1 MNNLKH
7 LLVFCFLIGSI
18 QVQAQQSPILKKQSI
33 QSVDTAVLLHPF
45 RGKVQAFKKII
56 KKEFN
61 KVIIDFNNNNNIYV
75 LSGIGFSKQYINTGS
90 YNSIFNYVLQNNNAA
105 FKPGYFAGF
114 RVDGIYKEKHLY
126 SFAFSLDKIS
136 SGTSYSSSKSLEPF
150 IGNFSRFK
158 ADDQFLNFSIAAHYK
173 KLLPFKPN
181 ERTLFY
187 VVAGPSIDT
196 RLSGQSADNLVNNNY
211 RRFLLRAD
219 IGIEYENKSFYTL
232 FMHYK
237 QGVTSFT
244 KSPISTHLNSIEIGL
259 LMKASDIF

>member
-1 MNNLKH
+1 MNNLIH
-7 LLVFCFLIGSI
+7 LLVFCCLIGSL
-18 QVQAQQSPILKKQSI
+18 QVQAQQKTNLKKPS
-33 QSVDTAVLLHPF
+33 TASLDSGYLLHPF
-45 RGKVQAFKKII
+45 RDKVQAFKKSIE
-56 KKEFN
+56 KDFN
-61 KVIIDFNNNNNIYV
+61 KVFIDFKDNNVY
-75 LSGIGFSKQYINTGS
+75 LLAGIGFSKQYISTGS

-136 SGTSYSSSKSLEPF
+136 TGTSYSSSTSLEPF

-173 KLLPFKPN
+173 KLLPFKPS

>member
-1 MNNLKH
+1 MNSLKQ
-7 LLVFCFLIGSI
+7 LLFFCCLLGAIEA
-18 QVQAQQSPILKKQSI
+18 QAQQSPILKKQSLKSI
-33 QSVDTAVLLHPF
+33 DSAVLLNPF
-45 RGKVQAFKKII
+45 RDKVQAFKTGL
-56 KKEFN
+56 KKELG
-61 KVIIDFNNNNNIYV
+61 KVFIDFNDNNVYV
-75 LSGIGFSKQYINTGS
+75 LAGIGFSKQYINTGS
-90 YNSIFNYVLQNNNAA
+90 YNSIFNYDLENTKST
-105 FKPGYFAGF
+105 FKPGYFAGL

-136 SGTSYSSSKSLEPF
+136 SGASYRSSTSLEPF

-158 ADDQFLNFSIAAHYK
+158 ADDQFLNLSIAAHYK
-173 KLLPFKPN
+173 KLLPYKPN

-244 KSPISTHLNSIEIGL
+244 KSPVSTHLNSIEIGL

>member
-1 MNNLKH
+1 MNSLKQ
-7 LLVFCFLIGSI
+7 LLVSCCLLGVL
-18 QVQAQQSPILKKQSI
+18 QVHAQKSPIIKKQSV
-33 QSVDTAVLLHPF
+33 QSIDSVVLLHPF
-45 RGKVQAFKKII
+45 RDKVQAFKKSV
-56 KKEFN
+56 KKELG
-61 KVIIDFNNNNNIYV
+61 KVFIDFNDNKVYV
-75 LSGIGFSKQYINTGS
+75 LGGIGFSKQYINAGT
-90 YNSIFNYVLQNNNAA
+90 YNSIFNYDLENNNAA
-105 FKPGYFAGF
+105 FKPGYFAGL

-136 SGTSYSSSKSLEPF
+136 SGSFYRSSTSLEPF

-158 ADDQFLNFSIAAHYK
+158 ADDQFLNLSITAHYK
-173 KLLPFKPN
+173 KLLPYKPN

-187 VVAGPSIDT
+187 LVAGPSIDT

-244 KSPISTHLNSIEIGL
+244 KSPVSTHLNSLEIGL
-259 LMKASDIF
+259 LMKASDLF

>member
-7 LLVFCFLIGSI
+7 LLVFCCLLGAL
-18 QVQAQQSPILKKQSI
+18 QVQAQQIPIFKKQSLK
-33 QSVDTAVLLHPF
+33 SVDTAVLLHPF

-61 KVIIDFNNNNNIYV
+61 KVIIDFNNNNIYV

-126 SFAFSLDKIS
+126 SFAFSLDQIS
-136 SGTSYSSSKSLEPF
+136 SGTSYSSFTSLEPF
-150 IGNFSRFK
+150 IGNFSKFK
-158 ADDQFLNFSIAAHYK
+158 ADDQFFNFSIAAHYK

-219 IGIEYENKSFYTL
+219 IGIEY
-232 FMHYK
+232 
-237 QGVTSFT
+237 
-244 KSPISTHLNSIEIGL
+244 
-259 LMKASDIF
+259 

>member
-7 LLVFCFLIGSI
+7 LLVFCCLIGSL
-18 QVQAQQSPILKKQSI
+18 QVQAQQKTNIKRPS
-33 QSVDTAVLLHPF
+33 TASLDSAYLLHPF
-45 RGKVQAFKKII
+45 RDKVQAFKKSV

-61 KVIIDFNNNNNIYV
+61 QVFIDFKDNKVY
-75 LSGIGFSKQYINTGS
+75 LLAGIGFSKQYISTGS
-90 YNSIFNYVLQNNNAA
+90 YNSNFNYDLANNKSAS
-105 FKPGYFAGF
+105 KPGYYGGF

-126 SFAFSLDKIS
+126 SFRFSLDKIS
-136 SGTSYSSSKSLEPF
+136 SGTDYSSSTSLQPF
-150 IGNFSRFK
+150 IGKFSRFK
-158 ADDQFLNFSIAAHYK
+158 ADDQFFNLSVSAHYK
-173 KLLPFKPN
+173 KLLPFRPN
-181 ERTLFY
+181 ERSLFY

-219 IGIEYENKSFYTL
+219 IGLEYENQSFYTL

-244 KSPISTHLNSIEIGL
+244 KSPISTHLNTLEIGL
-259 LMKASDIF
+259 MIKASDLF

>member
-1 MNNLKH
+1 MNSLKQ
-7 LLVFCFLIGSI
+7 LLVFCCLLGAL
-18 QVQAQQSPILKKQSI
+18 QVQAQQSTILKKQSLKSI
-33 QSVDTAVLLHPF
+33 DSAALLNPF
-45 RGKVQAFKKII
+45 RDKVLA
-56 KKEFN
+56 FN
-61 KVIIDFNNNNNIYV
+61 KSVKNELGKIFIDFNDNNIYV
-75 LSGIGFSKQYINTGS
+75 LSGIGFSKQYINAGT
-90 YNSIFNYVLQNNNAA
+90 YNSIFNYDLQNNKSA
-105 FKPGYFAGF
+105 FKPGYFAGL

-126 SFAFSLDKIS
+126 SFSFSLDKIS
-136 SGTSYSSSKSLEPF
+136 SGASYRSSTSLEPF

-158 ADDQFLNFSIAAHYK
+158 ADDQFLNLSIAAHYK

-187 VVAGPSIDT
+187 VVAGPSLDT

-219 IGIEYENKSFYTL
+219 IGIEYENRSFYTL

-244 KSPISTHLNSIEIGL
+244 KSPVSTRLNSLEIGL

>member
-7 LLVFCFLIGSI
+7 LLVFCCLLGVLQI
-18 QVQAQQSPILKKQSI
+18 QAQQSPILKKQSLKSI
-33 QSVDTAVLLHPF
+33 DSAVLLNPF
-45 RGKVQAFKKII
+45 RDKVQSFKKSI

-61 KVIIDFNNNNNIYV
+61 QVFIDFKDNKVY
-75 LSGIGFSKQYINTGS
+75 LLAGIGFSKQYITTGS
-90 YNSIFNYVLQNNNAA
+90 YNSNFNYDLVNNKSAS
-105 FKPGYFAGF
+105 KPGYYGGF

-126 SFAFSLDKIS
+126 SFRFSLDKIS
-136 SGTSYSSSKSLEPF
+136 SGTDYSSSTSLQPF
-150 IGNFSRFK
+150 IGKFSRFK
-158 ADDQFLNFSIAAHYK
+158 ADDQFFNLSVSAHYK
-173 KLLPFKPN
+173 KLIPYRPN
-181 ERTLFY
+181 ERSLFY

-219 IGIEYENKSFYTL
+219 IGLEYENQSFYTL

-244 KSPISTHLNSIEIGL
+244 KSPISTHLNTLEIGL
-259 LMKASDIF
+259 MIKASDLF